1 MKKRSANFLRLIH
14 MHPKHFLRVPRWQ
27 TALAIIACAFLSK
40 WAPAQT
46 EAATTTPATTAGKSA
61 QATKLPKFDITQPV
75 GDAYAAAPSLAVE
88 QARVVIYRPHRTDE
102 KAGVI
107 SVYLNERYHTS
118 LQQDAFSILCLDT
131 TQAQLRTRLI
141 DVHGDQND
149 ALDTSKAMTF
159 QRGQSVFLRVTDL
172 KDGRTRMDIV
182 PAKTANQDLSL
193 ARQQKHA
200 LSRAPDARPCKQ
212 EQATLIT
219 FGSEAVFQPEQT
231 ALSPEGEKEM
241 LQIADKINRKYK
253 NLEGVKV
260 HVVGYADDTSNEPK
274 NEQLSLARALAVR
287 SYLTSQGL
295 QTQRISHEGRGS
307 KDKQHAMPVGRSG
320 RRVEVAVVVE
330 LR

>member
-1 MKKRSANFLRLIH
+1 MKKRPANLLRLTH
-14 MHPKHFLRVPRWQ
+14 MHSKHFRHAPRWQ
-27 TALAIIACAFLSK
+27 SALAIIACAFLAK

-46 EAATTTPATTAGKSA
+46 DAAATTPATTAGKSA
-61 QATKLPKFDITQPV
+61 QAAKLPKFDITKPL
-75 GDAYAAAPSLAVE
+75 GDTYAAAPNLAIE
-88 QARVVIYRPHRTDE
+88 QARVVIYRPRRTEE

-141 DVHGDQND
+141 DIHGDQND

-159 QRGQSVFLRVTDL
+159 QRGQSVFLRLTDL
-172 KDGRTRMDIV
+172 KDGRTRMDVV

-212 EQATLIT
+212 EQATIIT
-219 FGSEAVFQPEQT
+219 FGAEAVFQPEQT
-231 ALSPEGEKEM
+231 ALSPDGEKEM
-241 LQIADKINRKYK
+241 LQIVDKINLKYK
-253 NLEGVKV
+253 NLDGVKV
-260 HVVGYADDTSNEPK
+260 HVVGYSDDTSEESK

-295 QTQRISHEGRGS
+295 QTQGISHEGRGS
-307 KDKQHAMPVGRSG
+307 KDKQLSMVVGRSG

>member
-1 MKKRSANFLRLIH
+1 MKKRPANLLRLIH
-14 MHPKHFLRVPRWQ
+14 MHSKHFQRAPRWQ
-27 TALAIIACAFLSK
+27 TALAIIACAFLAK

-46 EAATTTPATTAGKSA
+46 EPAASAKAGAPGTSA
-61 QATKLPKFDITQPV
+61 QAAKLPKFDITKPL
-75 GDAYAAAPSLAVE
+75 GDTYAAAPSLAIE
-88 QARVVIYRPHRTDE
+88 QVRVVIYRPHHTDE

-131 TQAQLRTRLI
+131 TQAQMRTRLI

-172 KDGRTRMDIV
+172 KDGRTRMDVV

-212 EQATLIT
+212 EQATIVT
-219 FGSEAVFQPEQT
+219 FGAEAAFQPEQT
-231 ALSPEGEKEM
+231 ALSSDGEKEM

-253 NLEGVKV
+253 SLDGVKV
-260 HVVGYADDTSNEPK
+260 HVVGYADDTPDERK

-287 SYLTSQGL
+287 SYLTNQGL
-295 QTQRISHEGRGS
+295 QTQGISHEGRGS
-307 KDKQHAMPVGRSG
+307 KDKQIAMVVGRSG

>member
-1 MKKRSANFLRLIH
+1 MKKRPANLICLTH
-14 MHPKHFLRVPRWQ
+14 MHSKHFRHAPRWQ
-27 TALAIIACAFLSK
+27 TTLAIIACAFLAK

-46 EAATTTPATTAGKSA
+46 EPAASAKAGAPGTSA
-61 QATKLPKFDITQPV
+61 QAAKLPKFDITKPL
-75 GDAYAAAPSLAVE
+75 GDTYAAAPSLAIE

-118 LQQDAFSILCLDT
+118 LQQDAFSILCLDA

-172 KDGRTRMDIV
+172 KDGRTRMDVV

-212 EQATLIT
+212 EQATIIT

-231 ALSPEGEKEM
+231 ALSPEGEMEM
-241 LQIADKINRKYK
+241 LQIVDKINRKYK

-260 HVVGYADDTSNEPK
+260 HVVGYADDTPEEPVNER
-274 NEQLSLARALAVR
+274 LSLARANAVKAYLASSGVQKEAI
-287 SYLTSQGL
+287 SY
-295 QTQRISHEGRGS
+295 EGRGS
-307 KDKQHAMPVGRSG
+307 KDKQLAMVVGRSG

>member
-1 MKKRSANFLRLIH
+1 MKKRPANLLRLIH
-14 MHPKHFLRVPRWQ
+14 MHSKHIHRAPRWQ
-27 TALAIIACAFLSK
+27 TALAVIVCALLTK

-46 EAATTTPATTAGKSA
+46 QPAATTAAKPA
-61 QATKLPKFDITQPV
+61 QAAKLPKFDITKPL
-75 GDAYAAAPSLAVE
+75 GDTYAAVPALAVE
-88 QARVVIYRPHRTDE
+88 QARMVIYRPRRSDE

-107 SVYLNERYHTS
+107 SVYLNDRYHTS
-118 LQQDAFSILCLDT
+118 LQQDAFSILCLET

-149 ALDTSKAMTF
+149 ELDTNKAMTF
-159 QRGQSVFLRVTDL
+159 KRGQSVFLRITDL
-172 KDGRTRMDIV
+172 KDGRTRMDVV

-212 EQATLIT
+212 EQATIIT
-219 FGSEAVFQPEQT
+219 FGAEAAFQPEQT
-231 ALSPEGEKEM
+231 ALSPDGEKEM
-241 LQIADKINRKYK
+241 LQIVDKINNKYK

-260 HVVGYADDTSNEPK
+260 HVVGYADDTPDEPK
-274 NEQLSLARALAVR
+274 NEQLSTARALAVR

-295 QTQRISHEGRGS
+295 QTQGISHEGRGS
-307 KDKQHAMPVGRSG
+307 KDKQLAMAVGHSG